1 MKFTLITGRTFMQG
15 VGMEVGKDSDLY
27 KENTAVCY
35 ITVEDMSKLGI
46 KEGDNVKI
54 KTKYGEVV
62 VKALKSK
69 DEHEGIVFIPLGPW
83 ANAVMSYETDSVAVP
98 TFKGVEAEI
107 EKTDEEVLSLEELI
121 KKIYIEG

>member
-1 MKFTLITGRTFMQG
+1 MKVKLITGRTFMQG
-15 VGMEVGKDSDLY
+15 IGMESGKYSDLY

-35 ITVEDMSKLGI
+35 ITVDDMDKLGV
-46 KEGDNVKI
+46 KEGDRVKI

-69 DEHEGIVFIPLGPW
+69 DEHEGIIFMPLGPW
-83 ANAVMSYETDSVAVP
+83 ANAVIGSETDSASVP
-98 TFKGVEAEI
+98 TFKGVEAEV

-121 KKIYIEG
+121 KKVYIEG